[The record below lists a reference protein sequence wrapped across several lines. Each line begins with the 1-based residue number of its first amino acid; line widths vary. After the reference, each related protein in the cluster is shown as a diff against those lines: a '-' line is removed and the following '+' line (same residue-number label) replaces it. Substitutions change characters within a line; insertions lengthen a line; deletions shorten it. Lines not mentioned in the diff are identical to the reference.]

1 MMSVVALMVL
11 LLPMAL
17 MTTSAEKLTGLTL
30 GVPGPTEELPPE
42 PPGPV
47 ESLRVVRVPAGY
59 AVSALVRRTDVGA
72 SAGDVEL
79 KEFVEPDLAAMQ
91 VRLAAFKRMDE
102 ARERVTLAPA
112 ADTPTEEVV
121 AWMDAVR
128 AGPDGVLFPRVILE
142 TAAHQQAGGGSSG
155 RGEAPEPEGGS
166 PGEEAP

>member
-1 MMSVVALMVL
+1 MLSVVALMVL

-17 MTTSAEKLTGLTL
+17 MTTSAEKLTGLSL

-47 ESLRVVRVPAGY
+47 ESLRVVRVDGGY

-72 SAGDVEL
+72 SSGDVEL

-91 VRLAAFKRMDE
+91 VRLRSFKQMDPD
-102 ARERVTLAPA
+102 RERVTLAPA

-128 AGPDGVLFPRVILE
+128 AGPEGVLYPRVILE
-142 TAAHQQAGGGSSG
+142 TAAHQRSGQGGGG
-155 RGEAPEPEGGS
+155 EVEAPTEDDGEAS
-166 PGEEAP
+166 P